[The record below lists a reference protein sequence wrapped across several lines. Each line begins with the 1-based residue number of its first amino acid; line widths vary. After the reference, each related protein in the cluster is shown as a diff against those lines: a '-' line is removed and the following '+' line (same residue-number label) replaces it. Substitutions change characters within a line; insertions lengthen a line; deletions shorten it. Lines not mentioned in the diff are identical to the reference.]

1 MVYAILCLMESRKKI
16 LFVITKGNWGGAQKY
31 VFDLATGLPKDKI
44 DSAVAF
50 GEGSILGQKLIEAG
64 VRIIKLAHSKRDIN
78 RSDIQLF
85 WELWKLFRNEKP
97 DIIHLN
103 SSMVGLLGVLA
114 GRLAGIPKIIFTA
127 HGWASAEG
135 RPFYQ
140 RIMIKSLHWLSIIFS
155 HTAIAVSGE
164 TARHFDHWPLAGRKI
179 IVIYN
184 GAVHID
190 LVPVEAAR
198 TKIARM
204 APELTAKTSDAYFWI
219 GTIGELHKNKGLD
232 SIIRAMVMIPHSN
245 AIFLAIGEGEEREQ
259 LKDMIKQFKIEDK
272 AFLAGQIAKAAELL
286 KAFDLFVLPSRK
298 EGLPYVLLEAGLAE
312 LPVLAS
318 AVGGIPEVIKTMRNG
333 VLIDASEPKN
343 ISAAIS
349 LLYIDRQKSADLGR
363 RLRQTVVE
371 RFSTEKMMADTL
383 RVYNE

>member
-155 HTAIAVSGE
+155 HAVIAVSEE
-164 TARHFDHWPLAGRKI
+164 TARYFANWPLAGRKI
-179 IVIYN
+179 IVR
-184 GAVHID
+184 
-190 LVPVEAAR
+190 EAAR